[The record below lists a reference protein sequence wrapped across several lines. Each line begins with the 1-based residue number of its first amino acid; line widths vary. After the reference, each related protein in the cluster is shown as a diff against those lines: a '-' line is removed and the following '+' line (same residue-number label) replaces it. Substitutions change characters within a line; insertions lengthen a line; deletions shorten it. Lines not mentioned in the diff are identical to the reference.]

1 MGKTRVLV
9 VLTDLHGGGAQR
21 IVLTLLTH
29 LPRERFDLH
38 LALVTRTGRMLP
50 QVPPDVPVHDLGAKR
65 VRGAALPLARLVRA
79 LRPDVVFSTLYHLNQ
94 MVLLL
99 RPALPPGTRLVIREA
114 ITLSEALRRR
124 GPGRLSSLLLRRLY
138 PSADLIV
145 CQCEFMADDLARHF
159 AVPRA
164 KMATI
169 YNPIDVEHVRSLAR
183 AGTNPFRDRDRTRGP
198 HLVALGRLDPQKGF
212 DHLIRRLPMLLAS
225 RPEAHLWIVGED
237 GAPGRPTARALEAL
251 VRDLRLQPRV
261 HFTGFRP
268 NPYPYLAHADLFVL
282 SSRYEGLPNALI
294 EALALGCPV
303 VALDRP
309 GGTREILERSGLPHR
324 LVPELDWRPEWFRG
338 EGPDEPEP
346 DLSAFSLERALE
358 AYGEALGPLTPST

>member
-65 VRGAALPLARLVRA
+65 VRGAALPLVRLVRA

-99 RPALPPGTRLVIREA
+99 RPSLPQGTRLVIREA
-114 ITLSEALRRR
+114 ITVSEALRHR
-124 GPGRLSSLLLRRLY
+124 GPGRLSALLLRRLY

-212 DHLIRRLPMLLAS
+212 DHLIRRLPVLLAS

-346 DLSAFSLERALE
+346 DLSTFSLERALE